1 MILLYAWIPSVLGV
15 LLSGT
20 SVGLGLEVYR
30 YLKKN
35 STRLVKTKGTTLG
48 VFGTFGAGKTTFLNC
63 IGVIDKVVLGTSVV
77 SYDETIIKIGEREIK
92 IAAGDD
98 IGGTQDY
105 MKQYGEEWIEKK
117 DIIVFI
123 FNAEEYLNEDEK
135 KREVRAY
142 LDFIFRHAKKI
153 KKNEENIVIL
163 ASRRDAFD
171 DKDNPRDRIL
181 NDLAGKDYVS
191 LLKTNFMV
199 ADLREKKN
207 VEPFLNR
214 TFKNE

>member
-1 MILLYAWIPSVLGV
+1 MILLYAWIPPVLGA

-20 SVGLGLEVYR
+20 GLVGLGTIW

-35 STRLVKTKGTTLG
+35 GTRLFKTKGTTLG
-48 VFGTFGAGKTTFLNC
+48 VLGTLGAGKTTFLNC
-63 IGVIDKVVLGTSVV
+63 IGVVDTVEYGTSLEH
-77 SYDETIIKIGEREIK
+77 YRETTIKFGEREIK
-92 IAAGDD
+92 IAAGCD
-98 IGGTQDY
+98 IGGTSDY
-105 MKQYGEEWIEKK
+105 MGRFGEEWIEKK

-123 FNAEEYLNEDEK
+123 FNAEEYLNKDEK

-142 LDFIFRHAKKI
+142 LDFIFRHAKKT
-153 KKNEENIVIL
+153 KKDGKNIVIL

-181 NDLAGKDYVS
+181 KDLAGKDYVS
-191 LLKTNFMV
+191 LLETNFMV

-214 TFKNE
+214 IF

>member
-1 MILLYAWIPSVLGV
+1 M
-15 LLSGT
+15 
-20 SVGLGLEVYR
+20 
-30 YLKKN
+30 
-35 STRLVKTKGTTLG
+35 
-48 VFGTFGAGKTTFLNC
+48 
-63 IGVIDKVVLGTSVV
+63 LGTSVV

-98 IGGTQDY
+98 IGGTQAY

-142 LDFIFRHAKKI
+142 LDFIFRHAKKT

>member
-1 MILLYAWIPSVLGV
+1 MMLLYAWIPSVLGA

-20 SVGLGLEVYR
+20 GIVGVGLGYW

-48 VFGTFGAGKTTFLNC
+48 VLGTKEAGKTTLLNHL
-63 IGVIDKVVLGTSVV
+63 GVVDAVKFSTSLEY
-77 SYDETIIKIGEREIK
+77 YDETIIKIGEREIK
-92 IAAGDD
+92 IAAGCD
-98 IGGTQDY
+98 IGGTSYY
-105 MKQYGEEWIEKK
+105 MGRFGEEWIEKK

-123 FNAEEYLNEDEK
+123 FNAEEYLNKDEK

-142 LDFIFRHAKKI
+142 LDFIFRHAKKT
-153 KKNEENIVIL
+153 KKDGKNIVIL

-191 LLKTNFMV
+191 LLETNFMV

-214 TFKNE
+214 IF

>member
-20 SVGLGLEVYR
+20 GIVGVGLW

-35 STRLVKTKGTTLG
+35 GTRLVKTKGTTLG
-48 VFGTFGAGKTTFLNC
+48 VLGTMKAGKTTFLNR
-63 IGVIDKVVLGTSVV
+63 IGVIDTDEDGTHLEK
-77 SYDETIIKIGEREIK
+77 YDETIIKIGEREIK
-92 IAAGDD
+92 IAAGCD
-98 IGGTQDY
+98 IGGSHDN
-105 MKQYGEEWIEKK
+105 MSRFGEEWIENK

-123 FNAEEYLNEDEK
+123 FNAEEYLNKDEK

-142 LDFIFRHAKKI
+142 LDFIFRHAKKA
-153 KKNEENIVIL
+153 KKDKENIVIL

-181 NDLAGKDYVS
+181 KDLAGKDYVS
-191 LLKTNFMV
+191 LLETNFMV

-214 TFKNE
+214 IF

>member
-1 MILLYAWIPSVLGV
+1 MMLLYAWIPSVLAA

-20 SVGLGLEVYR
+20 SLGLGLRTYR

-35 STRLVKTKGTTLG
+35 STRLVKTKGKTLG

-63 IGVIDKVVLGTSVV
+63 IGVIDTFRKGTSLE

-92 IAAGDD
+92 IAAGCD
-98 IGGTQDY
+98 IGGTHHY
-105 MKQYGEEWIEKK
+105 MRRFGEEWIEKK

-142 LDFIFRHAKKI
+142 LDFIFRHAKKA
-153 KKNEENIVIL
+153 KKDEENIVIL
-163 ASRRDAFD
+163 ASHGDAFD
-171 DKDNPRDRIL
+171 NKDNPRDRIL
-181 NDLAGKDYVS
+181 KDLAGKDYVN
-191 LLKTNFMV
+191 LLETNFMV
-199 ADLREKKN
+199 ADLREKKD
-207 VEPFLNR
+207 VEPLLNII
-214 TFKNE
+214 F